1 MEKGHCLLNLFLFH
15 FFLSL
20 FLDWVSI
27 AWAGFPLM
35 ISCFSLPN
43 AGVAVVCLAGSVFST
58 HGQGVSQGNIQ
69 GAVAIG
75 REVEDRDPGKR
86 ARKGDKLE
94 HPIIL
99 FTKS

>member
-27 AWAGFPLM
+27 TWAGFPLM

-43 AGVAVVCLAGSVFST
+43 AVMCLAGSIFST

-75 REVEDRDPGKR
+75 REVEDRDPGKG
-86 ARKGDKLE
+86 ARKRNKRE
-94 HPIIL
+94 HLIIL